1 MEHFKIQKSKMY
13 VPIKFPQT
21 TVFINDIGKES
32 TKQLLTSKKECYIK
46 TIKQIEEKKQ

>member
-13 VPIKFPQT
+13 VPIKFPLT

-32 TKQLLTSKKECYIK
+32 TKQLLKESYIK
-46 TIKQIEEKKQ
+46 TIKQIEEKQS